1 VRWLLTFVA
10 LALIGYV
17 MIAPTGLVERLP
29 ATATASDS
37 VITTAFDNRI
47 SDVQVSGSGEVVR
60 LLADDNEGSRHQRFV
75 LALDNGHTLLVAH
88 NIDLA
93 PRLDALR
100 VGDRIEFNG
109 EYEWNPRG
117 GVLHW
122 THRDPQGKHAPGWLK
137 HHGKTFQ

>member
-1 VRWLLTFVA
+1 
-10 LALIGYV
+10 

-47 SDVQVSGSGEVVR
+47 SHVQVSGSGEVVR
-60 LLADDNEGSRHQRFV
+60 LLA
-75 LALDNGHTLLVAH
+75 LDNGHTLVVAH